1 MSEKSTGIPV
11 IDGALEEQLVT
22 QMGKVENLLR
32 SHIEGDYPLIVE
44 TSRHLV
50 EAGGKRVRPLLA
62 LLASHFG
69 NPDAPGVIESAV
81 VCELTHLATLYHDDV
96 MDEAT
101 LRRGVPSA
109 NVRWNNTVAIL
120 TGDYLFAKA
129 SDLLADLGPE
139 AVRLQARTF
148 ERLVIG
154 QISETQGGSEGLSL
168 LQHYIKVIEGKT
180 GSLIATS
187 ARFGAMFA
195 GAPQPIVESLTR
207 FGEKIGIVF
216 QLADDVLDVES
227 ESAQSGKTPGTD
239 LREGVPTLVTLFI
252 LESEKS
258 EDAVLKEILR
268 APIEDEAIVA
278 DVLQQLRS
286 HSALIKAK
294 ELVQEYLDGALAEL
308 ATLPDGASK
317 AALIS
322 LCNAIAQRSA

>member
-1 MSEKSTGIPV
+1 M
-11 IDGALEEQLVT
+11 
-22 QMGKVENLLR
+22 
-32 SHIEGDYPLIVE
+32 
-44 TSRHLV
+44 
-50 EAGGKRVRPLLA
+50 
-62 LLASHFG
+62 
-69 NPDAPGVIESAV
+69 
-81 VCELTHLATLYHDDV
+81 
-96 MDEAT
+96 
-101 LRRGVPSA
+101 
-109 NVRWNNTVAIL
+109 
-120 TGDYLFAKA
+120 
-129 SDLLADLGPE
+129 LADLGPE

-258 EDAVLKEILR
+258 EDAALKEILR

-286 HSALIKAK
+286 HGALIKAK